1 MKECEHTKGMTDEER
16 RAYVHGFL
24 HMEAIMWEVV
34 LAGTKVTPDYT
45 VPVCVEER
53 KKQLRELMGDVFLTP
68 NRNSRY

>member
-1 MKECEHTKGMTDEER
+1 MTEDER

-34 LAGTKVTPDYT
+34 LPGTTVRPDYT

-53 KKQLRELMGDVFLTP
+53 KKQLRELMDEVYLT
-68 NRNSRY
+68 STTE